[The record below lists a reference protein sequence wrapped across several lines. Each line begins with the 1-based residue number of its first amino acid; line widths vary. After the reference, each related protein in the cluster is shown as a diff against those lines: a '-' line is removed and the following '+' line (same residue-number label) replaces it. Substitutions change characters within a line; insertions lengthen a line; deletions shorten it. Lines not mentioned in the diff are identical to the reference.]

1 MSQLQL
7 TIVIEAS
14 ESDVW
19 AELSDLESHVEWMA
33 DAVALEFHSEQ
44 RRGEGTAFSCAT
56 KVGPLRTTDEM
67 VVTRWEEGRLIEVAH
82 RGVFEG
88 RGEFLIE
95 PIDEQ
100 QTRVIWTEQ
109 LRFPLWMGGALGA
122 AVAGPIL
129 RKIWRGNLK
138 RLRSRI
144 PAAPPKS

>member
-7 TIVIEAS
+7 TIDIEAPDS
-14 ESDVW
+14 AVW
-19 AELSDLESHVEWMA
+19 AELSDLASHVAWMA

-67 VVTRWEEGRLIEVAH
+67 VVTNWEEGRLIEVAH

-88 RGEFLIE
+88 RGEFLLE
-95 PIDEQ
+95 PINEGC
-100 QTRVIWTEQ
+100 TRIIWTEQ
-109 LRFPLWMGGALGA
+109 LRFPLWMGGPLGA
-122 AVAGPIL
+122 MLAGPIL
-129 RKIWRGNLK
+129 RRIWRGNLE

-144 PAAPPKS
+144 APAPPKP